1 MPPIIVLSKQ
11 NNPLFLLMEYLVVL
25 LEQKT
30 LLFLLKEY
38 FAILFEQ
45 ENGIILLWGSE
56 LDLDDVVGFRAVRRG
71 DLEDYCSFDK

>member
-1 MPPIIVLSKQ
+1 
-11 NNPLFLLMEYLVVL
+11 MEYLVVL

-56 LDLDDVVGFRAVRRG
+56 LDLDDVVGLCAVRRG
-71 DLEDYCSFDK
+71 ELEDYCSFDK

>member
-11 NNPLFLLMEYLVVL
+11 KNPLFLLMEYLVVL

-56 LDLDDVVGFRAVRRG
+56 LDLDDVVGLCAVGGG